1 MAPRKTT
8 KKSTRGSRSVSKKT
22 ISNKRSS
29 TTKKKAAKPR
39 ITKTAAKNFGAYLQ
53 ERYE

>member
-8 KKSTRGSRSVSKKT
+8 KKYTKPVRPYSKKT
-22 ISNKRSS
+22 TSNKASK